1 MNRKEFF
8 ARVGFGAAAVLIPA
22 CIGGVATSCSSDG
35 SSDSDGSTPLL
46 PPPTGIDFNLD
57 ISTGA
62 LAANGGYLVTKGLV
76 IARTLAGDF
85 LAVSASCTH
94 EGTNVKYSSSGNNFV
109 CPNHNSQFTN
119 KGVVTQGP
127 ATANLKEY
135 NTALT
140 GNTLRVF
147 S

>member
-8 ARVGFGAAAVLIPA
+8 SRVGFGAAAVLMPA
-22 CIGGVATSCSSDG
+22 CIAGVATSCSSDG
-35 SSDSDGSTPLL
+35 SPDSGGSTSVV
-46 PPPTGIDFNLD
+46 PPPTGVDFNMD

-62 LAANGGYLVTKGLV
+62 LAANGGYLVTKGIV

-119 KGVVTQGP
+119 KGIVTQGP

-135 NTALT
+135 NTTLN